1 MRAYLEIINFT
12 NSRGRIR
19 FAAFFAAILMI
30 ITFFVVLPISAQQQT
45 SGIQRE
51 AEPGLPA
58 NCTSAAYMQ
67 DGDVVT
73 QEGKTYTSTKSGIIE
88 SVICVKNGGWLT
100 LVSPKILKPKGDK
113 DASDF
118 GGQGVEASDAS
129 VINLLDAEIYTETD
143 GANGLWATNEGSMI
157 YMRGGSITTFGESA
171 HGMDVTKR
179 ASVILYDVKISTSGG
194 IACGALV
201 NDSGD
206 GTVYATRVTAH
217 TKGYGSPGF
226 YMIGSKSMLTI
237 KDSTIEAE
245 GSDAG
250 VLLYSADVTV
260 DNTTLI
266 GSKGVKVAGGTFT
279 MTGGSLTATGGDAF
293 TIVSGETG
301 PSGGPQGGTQGSGA
315 PGGAQG
321 GMSGGGMPGGAQ
333 GGAPEGGGAPP
344 QGGMPSGTGGD
355 MGGMAGGG
363 MPGGG
368 MPGGSE
374 GGAPPQGGMPGGT
387 GGAAPGGSGL
397 FGGAPGG
404 NSVITLKD
412 GVKISASTGNII
424 SVPANN
430 KATFTAD
437 STDLK
442 GNVVVDD
449 TGELSFTLSRST
461 LTGTVTGVALSLDSA
476 SKWNVTG
483 DSVVTSLANS
493 SGISGNSIT
502 NINGNGHTVYYDKD
516 LDENKALGGK
526 TYTLAKGG
534 KLTPGK

>member
-1 MRAYLEIINFT
+1 MRAYFEIMNFT

-19 FAAFFAAILMI
+19 FATFCAAILTI

-45 SGIQRE
+45 SGVQRE
-51 AEPGLPA
+51 AQSGLPA

-67 DGDVVT
+67 DGGVVT
-73 QEGKTYTSTKSGIIE
+73 QEGKTYTSTKSGVVE
-88 SVICVKNGGWLT
+88 SVVCVTNGGWLT
-100 LVSPKILKPKGDK
+100 LVSPKLMKPLGDK
-113 DASDF
+113 DANEY
-118 GGQGVEASDAS
+118 GGQGVEASEAG
-129 VINLLDAEIYTETD
+129 VVNLLDAEIYTETP

-226 YMIGSKSMLTI
+226 YMIGSKSMLTV

-245 GSDAG
+245 TSDAG

-260 DNTTLI
+260 ENSVLK

-279 MTGGSLTATGGDAF
+279 MTGGSLTTTGGDAF
-293 TIVSGETG
+293 TIVSGEGDG
-301 PSGGPQGGTQGSGA
+301 PA
-315 PGGAQG
+315 GGAQG
-321 GMSGGGMPGGAQ
+321 GGAPGAAQGGAPGGGAPPQGEMPSGTGGAQGGVPSGAMGGGQAGGGMPGGAQ
-333 GGAPEGGGAPP
+333 GGGA
-344 QGGMPSGTGGD
+344 M
-355 MGGMAGGG
+355 
-363 MPGGG
+363 GG

-374 GGAPPQGGMPGGT
+374 GGAPPQGGMPSGT
-387 GGAAPGGSGL
+387 GGAAPGGL

-404 NSVITLKD
+404 DSTITLNN
-412 GVKISASTGNII
+412 GVKVTASTGNII
-424 SVPANN
+424 SVPADN
-430 KATFTAD
+430 KAAFTAN

-449 TGELSFTLSRST
+449 TGELSFTLSKST
-461 LTGTVTGVALSLDSA
+461 LTGTVTGAALSLDSA
-476 SKWNVTG
+476 SKWDVTG

-493 SGISGNSIT
+493 GGISGNSVS
-502 NINGNGHTVYYDKD
+502 NIYGNGHTVYYDKD
-516 LDENKALGGK
+516 LDENKVLGGK